1 VASEAVGLLAS
12 GSSFP
17 MRPSR
22 LTAVGVYATSIES
35 SPVTVAGA
43 APEFNRLPSSN
54 AARRCCTA
62 SDEVVKEQG
71 AIVRRKLTMI
81 VSSRA

>member
-1 VASEAVGLLAS
+1 VASGAVGLLAS

-17 MRPSR
+17 MHPSR

-43 APEFNRLPSSN
+43 APAFNRLPSSN
-54 AARRCCTA
+54 ATRRCCTA
-62 SDEVVKEQG
+62 SDGVVKELRG
-71 AIVRRKLTMI
+71 IVQEG
-81 VSSRA
+81 